1 MFLLNNAQEVQ
12 IHLFY
17 YIFWH
22 KEYIA
27 PPKFC
32 TTVCFGGNPVSWSI
46 FTWTKGSHWH
56 PRASC
61 RNKITLSALYRGP
74 GPATLGEREREEDL
88 LQGDEANLLKHLYI
102 FLLFACCHLTPRCR
116 GLFYSSVNPDSLF
129 TFVRW
134 CHPFFFIATLMSPL
148 CVCIHMLWFV
158 WTLLPHRCGLFL
170 QGSTIR
176 ATLYN
181 QLHTLCEKLIHNPL
195 MIYLSGLSWCSTY

>member
-56 PRASC
+56 PSASC

-88 LQGDEANLLKHLYI
+88 LQGDEANLLEHLYI

-116 GLFYSSVNPDSLF
+116 GVFYSSVNPDSLF
-129 TFVRW
+129 AFVRW
-134 CHPFFFIATLMSPL
+134 CHPFFS
-148 CVCIHMLWFV
+148 
-158 WTLLPHRCGLFL
+158 LLPWCHLFVFAYTCYGLFEPSYL
-170 QGSTIR
+170 IGVVYSYR
-176 ATLYN
+176 AVR
-181 QLHTLCEKLIHNPL
+181 
-195 MIYLSGLSWCSTY
+195 